1 MDVHAVYRVFQNRF
15 RPRRMRKM
23 TTRSGMTSST
33 TVLDVGGTE
42 LNWEYSQVRPVLTI
56 LNVTPNS
63 EQKIG
68 WQVVGDGC
76 RLPFGDDAFDFVFSN
91 SVIEH
96 VSDHEAFARE
106 IARVGKKYYVQT
118 PNKWFVIEPHLM
130 APFIHWLP
138 LSWRY
143 KLVKRFTLWGMIAK
157 PSDAEVEDALAT
169 THLIGTRELLR
180 LFPGASLE
188 REHFLGM
195 TKSIAVWGGES
206 SSALPSSAP
215 NSARTLRNVA
225 LSALIAWTFTK
236 LAQNVRRNRWKP

>member
-1 MDVHAVYRVFQNRF
+1 MDVHAVYRVFQNWF
-15 RPRRMRKM
+15 RPRRVRKM
-23 TTRSGMTSST
+23 TTRSGMTSTT

-68 WQVVGDGC
+68 QQVVGDGC

-118 PNKWFVIEPHLM
+118 PNKWFFIEPHLM
-130 APFIHWLP
+130 TPFIHWLP

-143 KLVKRFTLWGMIAK
+143 KLLRHFTVWGLIAK
-157 PSDAEVEDALAT
+157 PSDAEMEDALST
-169 THLIGTRELLR
+169 THLIGTSELLR
-180 LFPGASLE
+180 LFPGATLE
-188 REHFLGM
+188 REHFLRDDEVDRCVGR
-195 TKSIAVWGGES
+195 GELDRF
-206 SSALPSSAP
+206 AG
-215 NSARTLRNVA
+215 SARSFAMSLYL
-225 LSALIAWTFTK
+225 LSLPGHSQSWHKMSVDT
-236 LAQNVRRNRWKP
+236 VGHPDR

>member
-1 MDVHAVYRVFQNRF
+1 VDVHAVYRVFQNWF

-23 TTRSGMTSST
+23 TVRSGMTSDT

-63 EQKIG
+63 DQKIG
-68 WQVVGDGC
+68 QQVVGDGC
-76 RLPFGDDAFDFVFSN
+76 RLPFGDNAFDFVFSN

-118 PNKWFVIEPHLM
+118 PNKWFLIEPHLM
-130 APFIHWLP
+130 TPFIHLLP
-138 LSWRY
+138 LSWRH
-143 KLVKRFTLWGMIAK
+143 KLLKHFTVWGMIAK
-157 PSDAEVEDALAT
+157 PSDQECEDFLAS
-169 THLIGTRELLR
+169 THLIGTSELLR

-188 REHFLGM
+188 RERFLGM
-195 TKSIAVWGGES
+195 TKSISVWGGVD
-206 SSALPSSAP
+206 SSASSA
-215 NSARTLRNVA
+215 SSKVLRNVA
-225 LSALIAWTFTK
+225 LSALVATVLTK
-236 LAQNVRRNRWKP
+236 LARSSRGSRGAL

>member
-1 MDVHAVYRVFQNRF
+1 MDVHAVYRVFQNWF
-15 RPRRMRKM
+15 RPRRVRKM
-23 TTRSGMTSST
+23 TARSGMTSTT

-68 WQVVGDGC
+68 QQVVGDGC

-118 PNKWFVIEPHLM
+118 PNKWFFIEPHLM
-130 APFIHWLP
+130 TPFIHWLP

-143 KLVKRFTLWGMIAK
+143 KLLKHFTVWGLIAK
-157 PSDAEVEDALAT
+157 PSDAEVEDALST
-169 THLIGTRELLR
+169 THLIGTSELLR
-180 LFPGASLE
+180 LFPGATLE

-195 TKSIAVWGGES
+195 TKSIAVWGGETS
-206 SSALPSSAP
+206 TASPSSAHV
-215 NSARTLRNVA
+215 LRNVA
-225 LSALIAWTFTK
+225 ISALIAWTLTK
-236 LAQNVRRNRWKP
+236 LAQNGRRPRGTP